1 MASTPLFF
9 VTRDSIENDR
19 IVITDADASHIVRV
33 LRLREGAPL
42 LVSDMQRN
50 EYTVSIT
57 CASPQR
63 VECAILSR
71 RVADTESPYR
81 ITLYQAFPKADK
93 LELVVQK
100 AVELGV
106 AEVVPVLSERCV
118 SRPDAKSMEN
128 RLTRLNRI
136 ARAAKGRGVME
147 FGSRRAQGTAAA
159 IVGARAAYIGG
170 CIGTACTI
178 TDELYGVPA
187 LGTMAHAWVQMFDT
201 EYDAFK
207 TYCELYP
214 GNAIMLV
221 DTYDTLRSGIP
232 NAIRAFDEVL
242 RPKGI
247 TKCGIRLDSGDIAYL
262 SRKAREMLDEAGWET
277 ATITVSLARR
287 AHAAP

>member
-19 IVITDADASHIVRV
+19 VVITGADASHIVRV

-50 EYTVSIT
+50 EYTVTIT

-93 LELVVQK
+93 LG
-100 AVELGV
+100 A

-136 ARAAKGRGVME
+136 ARAAAEQSGRGVLPVVSPPVPFPQMLE
-147 FGSRRAQGTAAA
+147 GLLAADLGFACYEGEREYKLRDLLADVPQPRTIAFPSGCSERNSAPAARAYSSSRGSPGRALTTAATC
-159 IVGARAAYIGG
+159 GA
-170 CIGTACTI
+170 
-178 TDELYGVPA
+178 P
-187 LGTMAHAWVQMFDT
+187 
-201 EYDAFK
+201 
-207 TYCELYP
+207 
-214 GNAIMLV
+214 
-221 DTYDTLRSGIP
+221 
-232 NAIRAFDEVL
+232 
-242 RPKGI
+242 
-247 TKCGIRLDSGDIAYL
+247 
-262 SRKAREMLDEAGWET
+262 
-277 ATITVSLARR
+277 
-287 AHAAP
+287 

>member
-19 IVITDADASHIVRV
+19 VVITGADASHIVRV

-42 LVSDMQRN
+42 LVSDMLRN
-50 EYTVSIT
+50 EYSVTIT

-100 AVELGV
+100 AVELGA

-128 RLTRLNRI
+128 RLTRQTRI
-136 ARAAKGRGVME
+136 
-147 FGSRRAQGTAAA
+147 
-159 IVGARAAYIGG
+159 Y
-170 CIGTACTI
+170 
-178 TDELYGVPA
+178 
-187 LGTMAHAWVQMFDT
+187 HA
-201 EYDAFK
+201 
-207 TYCELYP
+207 
-214 GNAIMLV
+214 
-221 DTYDTLRSGIP
+221 
-232 NAIRAFDEVL
+232 
-242 RPKGI
+242 
-247 TKCGIRLDSGDIAYL
+247 
-262 SRKAREMLDEAGWET
+262 
-277 ATITVSLARR
+277 
-287 AHAAP
+287 

>member
-19 IVITDADASHIVRV
+19 IVITGADASHIVRV

-136 ARAAKGRGVME
+136 ARAAAEQSGRGVLPVVSPPVPFPQMLE
-147 FGSRRAQGTAAA
+147 GLLAADLGFACYEGEREYKLRALLADVPQPRTIAFFIGPEGGISEPELELLRRH
-159 IVGARAAYIGG
+159 
-170 CIGTACTI
+170 
-178 TDELYGVPA
+178 DLPA
-187 LGTMAHAWVQMFDT
+187 VSLGRR
-201 EYDAFK
+201 
-207 TYCELYP
+207 
-214 GNAIMLV
+214 I
-221 DTYDTLRSGIP
+221 LR
-232 NAIRAFDEVL
+232 
-242 RPKGI
+242 
-247 TKCGIRLDSGDIAYL
+247 T
-262 SRKAREMLDEAGWET
+262 ET
-277 ATITVSLARR
+277 AGLYVLSAISAILE
-287 AHAAP
+287 

>member
-19 IVITDADASHIVRV
+19 VVITGADASHIVRV

-50 EYTVSIT
+50 EYTVTIT

-100 AVELGV
+100 AVELGA

-136 ARAAKGRGVME
+136 ARAAAEQSGRGVLPVATTISSAVSS
-147 FGSRRAQGTAAA
+147 SRG
-159 IVGARAAYIGG
+159 
-170 CIGTACTI
+170 
-178 TDELYGVPA
+178 L
-187 LGTMAHAWVQMFDT
+187 LGTTDSWSVFLPSFLITTLMT
-201 EYDAFK
+201 
-207 TYCELYP
+207 P
-214 GNAIMLV
+214 GPLFGCV
-221 DTYDTLRSGIP
+221 
-232 NAIRAFDEVL
+232 
-242 RPKGI
+242 
-247 TKCGIRLDSGDIAYL
+247 CGS
-262 SRKAREMLDEAGWET
+262 T
-277 ATITVSLARR
+277 ATTVPLTLE
-287 AHAAP
+287 

>member
-19 IVITDADASHIVRV
+19 VVITGADASHIVRV

-50 EYTVSIT
+50 EYTVTIT

-63 VECAILSR
+63 VECAILSQ

-100 AVELGV
+100 AVELGA
-106 AEVVPVLSERCV
+106 AEVVPVLSERCI

-136 ARAAKGRGVME
+136 ARAAAEQSGRGVLPVVSPPVPFPQML
-147 FGSRRAQGTAAA
+147 SKLVVDLQAA
-159 IVGARAAYIGG
+159 
-170 CIGTACTI
+170 
-178 TDELYGVPA
+178 
-187 LGTMAHAWVQMFDT
+187 
-201 EYDAFK
+201 
-207 TYCELYP
+207 
-214 GNAIMLV
+214 
-221 DTYDTLRSGIP
+221 S
-232 NAIRAFDEVL
+232 
-242 RPKGI
+242 
-247 TKCGIRLDSGDIAYL
+247 
-262 SRKAREMLDEAGWET
+262 
-277 ATITVSLARR
+277 
-287 AHAAP
+287 